1 MYRKYVPF
9 LLFLFFLYGCNG
21 NKQEE
26 KEDVSVFVDLPQLKA
41 EGEITAVT
49 LYSSTSYFQYKMQP
63 MGYEYDLINDFAKSQ
78 GLKLNIKVRRE
89 SCPSDRDAR
98 SRRGR
103 CCSLPIPINNKLKQE
118 VIYCGRVGYLQS
130 SIDTT
135 GQ

>member
-49 LYSSTSYFQYKMQP
+49 LYSSTST
-63 MGYEYDLINDFAKSQ
+63 S
-78 GLKLNIKVRRE
+78 NI
-89 SCPSDRDAR
+89 
-98 SRRGR
+98 R
-103 CCSLPIPINNKLKQE
+103 CNPWVTNTI
-118 VIYCGRVGYLQS
+118 
-130 SIDTT
+130 
-135 GQ
+135 

>member
-49 LYSSTSYFQYKMQP
+49 YTVLPPTS
-63 MGYEYDLINDFAKSQ
+63 
-78 GLKLNIKVRRE
+78 NI
-89 SCPSDRDAR
+89 
-98 SRRGR
+98 R
-103 CCSLPIPINNKLKQE
+103 CNPWVTNTI
-118 VIYCGRVGYLQS
+118 
-130 SIDTT
+130 
-135 GQ
+135 

>member
-49 LYSSTSYFQYKMQP
+49 FYL
-63 MGYEYDLINDFAKSQ
+63 L
-78 GLKLNIKVRRE
+78 
-89 SCPSDRDAR
+89 
-98 SRRGR
+98 
-103 CCSLPIPINNKLKQE
+103 LPI
-118 VIYCGRVGYLQS
+118 
-130 SIDTT
+130 
-135 GQ
+135 

>member
-49 LYSSTSYFQYKMQP
+49 LYSSTSYFQYKMQRS
-63 MGYEYDLINDFAKSQ
+63 EE
-78 GLKLNIKVRRE
+78 RRVGKE
-89 SCPSDRDAR
+89 CVSTCR
-98 SRRGR
+98 SRW
-103 CCSLPIPINNKLKQE
+103 SP
-118 VIYCGRVGYLQS
+118 YH
-130 SIDTT
+130 
-135 GQ
+135 